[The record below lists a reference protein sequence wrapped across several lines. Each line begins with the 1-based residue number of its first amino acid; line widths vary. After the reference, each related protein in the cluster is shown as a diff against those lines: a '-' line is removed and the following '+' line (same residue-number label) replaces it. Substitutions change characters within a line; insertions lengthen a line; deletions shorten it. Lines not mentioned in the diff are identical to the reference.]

1 MDDPSGYEASSRS
14 FRFCHYVYIGKWFFY
29 NVEFKEMK
37 KLIMSALLVAA
48 TTVNAD
54 PGLIIQNG
62 YQNPFMTGFN
72 NAQAIRNMQDNYRA
86 NDQEAYNRRMMQIEM
101 QRNQIM
107 QQQNNIMQYPQLYIF
122 GYRN

>member
-1 MDDPSGYEASSRS
+1 
-14 FRFCHYVYIGKWFFY
+14 
-29 NVEFKEMK
+29 MK
-37 KLIMSALLVAA
+37 KLIVVALLVAA

-72 NAQAIRNMQDNYRA
+72 NAQEIRNMQDNYRA
-86 NDQEAYNRRMMQIEM
+86 NDQEAYNRRMMQIEI